1 MQLLLLIFLKGFL
14 PFRALFLRMLFGNN
28 KRKKKMDK
36 RVPEVGKSWTVL
48 VPKGTGSFA
57 RQKSQNWRLP
67 DACWHYLT
75 LCSTVLTSV
84 VLF

>member
-1 MQLLLLIFLKGFL
+1 MQLLLLIFLEGFL
-14 PFRALFLRMLFGNN
+14 PFRALFLRMLFSNN

-36 RVPEVGKSWTVL
+36 RVPEVGKGWTVL
-48 VPKGTGSFA
+48 VPRGTVSFV

-75 LCSTVLTSV
+75 LFSTDVTSV

>member
-14 PFRALFLRMLFGNN
+14 PFRALFLRMLFSNN

-36 RVPEVGKSWTVL
+36 RVPEVDKSWTVL
-48 VPKGTGSFA
+48 VPRGTVSFA

-75 LCSTVLTSV
+75 LFSTVLTSV